1 MQESA
6 NIVVKILPLTLSNE
20 NKEKAFVTIEAHM
33 NSILKRTNTEDELR
47 IFAKALEQCKKF
59 STEHNLDRLNKLCVK
74 WNREGVEKLNEI
86 RESQKSAIDKEI
98 ARRLQHLLFKTS
110 SEISKIKTSNS
121 EGFQTVPSKLDE
133 IESSLMSK
141 WKQYLSD
148 DQIAYFL
155 EEINNQRDQVKI
167 KYTMIV
173 DLPEIR
179 RVEHQK

>member
-6 NIVVKILPLTLSNE
+6 NIVVKILPLTLSDE
-20 NKEKAFVTIEAHM
+20 NKEKAFVTIESHM

-47 IFAKALEQCKKF
+47 IFAKTLEQCKKF

-74 WNREGVEKLNEI
+74 WNREGIEKFNEI

-121 EGFQTVPSKLDE
+121 DGFQAVPSELDQ
-133 IESSLMSK
+133 IEASLTK

-148 DQIAYFL
+148 EQIEYFL
-155 EEINNQRDQVKI
+155 EEINNQRNQVKI